1 VHLQPQQS
9 LQTIDQ
15 PYIKRFEEAVKNRN
29 WLNLS
34 EYALLVGAGIGSLAS
49 VASQQILFTA
59 APVSALLLV
68 NLVNRRRLEEA
79 TLAHTDVSV
88 RQLDQKL
95 SEDLSALRQQIQV
108 LPNFLDL
115 ASLRK
120 SVLHETAAGAAGL
133 VQDLTQIKRE
143 LAKPEWRL
151 LAQEVQ
157 QLQADY
163 TNLADSVNQVTAYLG
178 RLSTIAHVDD
188 LASALTQV
196 KAELSQ
202 LRGNLQTLGDE
213 QRSTN
218 PRVMQDQI
226 NHINRRLNNLPTPF
240 DASALKQ
247 DVDSLVKML
256 GEVVSRRE
264 MARLMTQIEQIS
276 QQQEVLDQTVTPIKM
291 ATTILKK
298 QLDTITAKLNM
309 NEHSFGAI
317 LETGLLQPDPSVVE
331 GLKATISA
339 LEHRLNQLPI
349 ATDLTHL
356 RSDMQSLVTNQMGQL
371 QQQLAGVQQFTQT
384 LEHQQKTLRD
394 WVNRL
399 PQVLDSSA
407 LESQVKYLSARVEW
421 AESNAVDVEAQ
432 VDAAVKTHL
441 EDIVQQLQPS
451 EPPAYELVFDV
462 KGSQQQGQA
471 TGYSRALLEQALD
484 NAQARLIVVYPYPSA
499 QTLDEALIQKF
510 RDFLDRNGCL
520 DFGWGHLGDMS
531 RGHTSRSIDRRRVL
545 ESTQTAFLHKL
556 LHQLTQLKRQ
566 YPTQFRFKVLGTD
579 EHFLVCDRS
588 YAVLGAQSVA
598 TASAIFPQAAVG
610 LRTIEADVIQG
621 LVDRFDDPVL
631 DANDAIAYFN
641 RASTRYDLGDR
652 QGAIADYTE
661 VLRIA
666 PRDDVAYNNRGLAR
680 YDKNDRQGAMAD
692 FEQAV
697 QHNPENFVAY
707 CNRGAVRSELGDK
720 MGAIE
725 DYTFALQ
732 ANPDFATAYFY
743 RGLARTR
750 LQNKLG
756 AIQDYT
762 EVIRLNPQ
770 DAIAHFYRGLA
781 CVKIG
786 HRLDAIKDL
795 RQAAQL
801 FSEQGDAANYQQTL
815 STIKKLHKTLAI
827 ATVSQPLVSSEV

>member
-1 VHLQPQQS
+1 MKH
-9 LQTIDQ
+9 
-15 PYIKRFEEAVKNRN
+15 RN

-68 NLVNRRRLEEA
+68 NLVNRRRLEDA
-79 TLAHTDVSV
+79 TLAHTEASV
-88 RQLDQKL
+88 TQLDQKL
-95 SEDLSALRQQIQV
+95 STDLNALRQQIQV

-120 SVLHETAAGAAGL
+120 SVLHETTESADGL
-133 VQDLTQIKRE
+133 VQDMTQLKRE

-151 LAQEVQ
+151 LAQDVR
-157 QLQADY
+157 QLQNHY
-163 TNLADSVNQVTAYLG
+163 TDLADSVNAVTTYLG
-178 RLSTIAHVDD
+178 RLCTIDRVDD
-188 LASALTQV
+188 LDSTVTQLR
-196 KAELSQ
+196 AELAQ
-202 LRGNLQTLGDE
+202 LRGGLQKIGEE
-213 QRSTN
+213 QQNNN

-226 NHINRRLNNLPTPF
+226 NHINRRLNILPTPF

-247 DVDSLVKML
+247 DVDSLVKVL
-256 GEVVSRRE
+256 GEMVSRRE
-264 MARLMTQIEQIS
+264 LARLMAQVEQIS
-276 QQQEVLDQTVTPIKM
+276 QQQETLDQTVTPIKM

-298 QLDTITAKLNM
+298 QLDTVTTKLNLT
-309 NEHSFGAI
+309 EQGFGPI
-317 LETGLLQPDPSVVE
+317 LDSGLLQPDPSVVE
-331 GLKATISA
+331 GLKATIGA

-349 ATDLTHL
+349 ATDLAHL
-356 RSDMQSLVTNQMGQL
+356 RSDVQSMVTTQVGQL
-371 QQQLAGVQQFTQT
+371 QQQFAGIQQFSQT

-399 PQVLDSSA
+399 PQVLDTTA

-432 VDAAVKTHL
+432 VDAAVKSHL
-441 EDIVQQLQPS
+441 EDIAQQLQTT
-451 EPPAYELVFDV
+451 ETPAYELIFDV
-462 KGSQQQGQA
+462 KGVQQRQGDA
-471 TGYSRALLEQALD
+471 PGYSRLLLEQALD

-510 RDFLDRNGCL
+510 RAFLDRNGCL

-531 RGHTSRSIDRRRVL
+531 QGHMPRSIDRRR
-545 ESTQTAFLHKL
+545 SIDPGKKSFLHKTL
-556 LHQLTQLKRQ
+556 NQLTQLKRQ
-566 YPTQFRFKVLGTD
+566 YPAQFRFKVLGTD

-598 TASAIFPQAAVG
+598 TASAVFPQAAVG
-610 LRTIEADVIQG
+610 LRTTDSEVIQG
-621 LVDRFDDPVL
+621 LVDRFDNPLL
-631 DANDAIAYFN
+631 DAHDAIAYFN
-641 RASTRYDLGDR
+641 RAATRYDLGDR
-652 QGAIADYTE
+652 LGAIADYTE
-661 VLRIA
+661 VIRIH
-666 PRDDVAYNNRGLAR
+666 PQDDVAYNNRGLAH
-680 YDKNDRQGAMAD
+680 YDQNDRHGAITD

-697 QHNPENFVAY
+697 QHNPENFIAY
-707 CNRGAVRSELGDK
+707 CNRGFVRSEQGDK
-720 MGAIE
+720 LGAIE
-725 DYTFALQ
+725 DYTYALQ
-732 ANPDFATAYFY
+732 INPDFATAYFY

-762 EVIRLNPQ
+762 EVIRLNPR
-770 DAIAHFYRGLA
+770 DATAHFYRGLA

-786 HRLDAIKDL
+786 HRLDAIEDL

-801 FSEQGDAANYQQTL
+801 FSEQGDTANYQQTL
-815 STIKKLHKTLAI
+815 STIKKLHSTLTI
-827 ATVSQPLVSSEV
+827 ATSSPSLVTSDA

>member
-1 VHLQPQQS
+1 M
-9 LQTIDQ
+9 
-15 PYIKRFEEAVKNRN
+15 KNRN

-34 EYALLVGAGIGSLAS
+34 EYALLIGAGIGSLAS
-49 VASQQILFTA
+49 VASQQIVFTA

-68 NLVNRRRLEEA
+68 NIVNRRRLEEA
-79 TLAHTDVSV
+79 TLARTDASV

-95 SEDLSALRQQIQV
+95 SEDLNALRQQIQV

-120 SVLHETAAGAAGL
+120 SVLHETAAGTAGL
-133 VQDLTQIKRE
+133 AQDLTQIKRE

-178 RLSTIAHVDD
+178 HLCTIDRVDD
-188 LASALTQV
+188 LGSALTQV

-202 LRGNLQTLGDE
+202 LRGNLQTLGEE
-213 QRSTN
+213 QRNNN

-226 NHINRRLNNLPTPF
+226 NHINRRLNNLPAPF

-247 DVDSLVKML
+247 DVDSLVKLL

-309 NEHSFGAI
+309 NEHGFGSI
-317 LETGLLQPDPSVVE
+317 LETGLLQPDPSIVE
-331 GLKATISA
+331 GLKATIGA

-371 QQQLAGVQQFTQT
+371 QQQLSGVQQFTQT

-432 VDAAVKTHL
+432 VDAALKTHL
-441 EDIVQQLQPS
+441 EDIVQQLQPN

-462 KGSQQQGQA
+462 KGHQQQGQA

-484 NAQARLIVVYPYPSA
+484 NAQARLIVVYPYPNT
-499 QTLDEALIQKF
+499 QTLDEPLIQKF

-531 RGHTSRSIDRRRVL
+531 QGHTSRSIDRRRAI
-545 ESTQTAFLHKL
+545 EPNKKGFLHTML
-556 LHQLTQLKRQ
+556 NQLTQLKRQ

-598 TASAIFPQAAVG
+598 TASAVFPQAAVG

-621 LVDRFDDPVL
+621 LVDRFDDPAL
-631 DANDAIAYFN
+631 DTNDAIAYFN

-680 YDKNDRQGAMAD
+680 YDKNDRYGAMAD

-697 QHNPENFVAY
+697 QHNPENFIAY
-707 CNRGAVRSELGDK
+707 CNRGFIRSELGDK

-781 CVKIG
+781 RVKIG
-786 HRLDAIKDL
+786 HRLEAIEDL
-795 RQAAQL
+795 RQAAAL
-801 FSEQGDAANYQQTL
+801 FSEQGDTANYQQTL
-815 STIKKLHKTLAI
+815 RTIKKLHKTLAI
-827 ATVSQPLVSSEV
+827 ATSSQPLVSSEV

>member
-1 VHLQPQQS
+1 M
-9 LQTIDQ
+9 
-15 PYIKRFEEAVKNRN
+15 KNRN

-68 NLVNRRRLEEA
+68 NLVNRRRLEES
-79 TLAHTDVSV
+79 TLTHTDVSV
-88 RQLDQKL
+88 KQLDQKL

-115 ASLRK
+115 ASLKK
-120 SVLHETAAGAAGL
+120 SILHETAEGQASL
-133 VQDLTQIKRE
+133 VQDMTQIKRE

-157 QLQADY
+157 QLQLNY
-163 TNLADSVNQVTAYLG
+163 TGLADSVNQVMTYLG
-178 RLSTIAHVDD
+178 RLCTIDRADD
-188 LASALTQV
+188 LDSALTQV

-202 LRGNLQTLGDE
+202 LRGHLQTLGEE
-213 QRSTN
+213 QHNNN

-240 DASALKQ
+240 DATALKQ

-264 MARLMTQIEQIS
+264 MARLKTQIEQIS
-276 QQQEVLDQTVTPIKM
+276 QQQEALDQTVTPIRM

-298 QLDTITAKLNM
+298 QLDTITAKLDM
-309 NEHSFGAI
+309 NEHGFGSI
-317 LETGLLQPDPSVVE
+317 LETGLLQPDPSIVE
-331 GLKATISA
+331 GLKATIGA

-349 ATDLTHL
+349 ASDLTHL
-356 RSDMQSLVTNQMGQL
+356 RSDMQSLVTYQMGQL
-371 QQQLAGVQQFTQT
+371 QQQLSGVQQFTQT

-421 AESNAVDVEAQ
+421 AESNTVDVEAQ

-441 EDIVQQLQPS
+441 EDIVQQLQPN

-462 KGSQQQGQA
+462 KGYQQQGEA

-484 NAQARLIVVYPYPSA
+484 NAQARLIVVYPYPNA

-510 RDFLDRNGCL
+510 RAFLDRNGCL

-531 RGHTSRSIDRRRVL
+531 QGHTSRSLDRRRVI
-545 ESTQTAFLHKL
+545 EPTQKGFLHKL

-579 EHFLVCDRS
+579 EHFLVCDRR
-588 YAVLGAQSVA
+588 YAVLGTQSVA
-598 TASAIFPQAAVG
+598 TASAVFPQAAVG
-610 LRTIEADVIQG
+610 LRTTEPDVIQG

-631 DANDAIAYFN
+631 EANDAIAYFN

-652 QGAIADYTE
+652 PGAIADYTE

-680 YDKNDRQGAMAD
+680 YDKNDRYGAMAD

-697 QHNPENFVAY
+697 QHNPENFIAY
-707 CNRGAVRSELGDK
+707 CNRGFIRSELGDK

-762 EVIRLNPQ
+762 DVIRLNPQ

-781 CVKIG
+781 RVKIG
-786 HRLDAIKDL
+786 HRLDAIDDL

-815 STIKKLHKTLAI
+815 NTIKKLHKTLAI
-827 ATVSQPLVSSEV
+827 ATTSQPLVPSGV

>member
-1 VHLQPQQS
+1 M
-9 LQTIDQ
+9 
-15 PYIKRFEEAVKNRN
+15 KNRN

-79 TLAHTDVSV
+79 TLTHTDASV

-120 SVLHETAAGAAGL
+120 SVLHETAAGAADL
-133 VQDLTQIKRE
+133 AQDVTQIKRE

-178 RLSTIAHVDD
+178 RLCTIDRVDD
-188 LASALTQV
+188 LGSALTQV
-196 KAELSQ
+196 KTELSN
-202 LRGNLQTLGDE
+202 LRGNLQTLGEE
-213 QRSTN
+213 QRNNN

-276 QQQEVLDQTVTPIKM
+276 QQQEVLDQTVTPVKM

-309 NEHSFGAI
+309 NEQGFGSI
-317 LETGLLQPDPSVVE
+317 LETGLLQPDPSIVE
-331 GLKATISA
+331 GLKATIGA

-356 RSDMQSLVTNQMGQL
+356 RLDMQSLVTNQMGQL
-371 QQQLAGVQQFTQT
+371 QQQLSGVQQFTQT

-462 KGSQQQGQA
+462 KGHQPQGQT

-484 NAQARLIVVYPYPSA
+484 NAQARLIVVYPYPNA

-531 RGHTSRSIDRRRVL
+531 QGHTSRSIDRRRVI
-545 ESTQTAFLHKL
+545 EPTQKGFLHKL

-598 TASAIFPQAAVG
+598 TASAVFPQAAVG

-621 LVDRFDDPVL
+621 LVDRFDDPAL

-680 YDKNDRQGAMAD
+680 YDKNDRYGAMAD

-707 CNRGAVRSELGDK
+707 CNRGFIRSELGDK

-762 EVIRLNPQ
+762 EVIRLTPQ

-781 CVKIG
+781 RVKIG
-786 HRLDAIKDL
+786 HRLEAIEDL
-795 RQAAQL
+795 RQAAAL
-801 FSEQGDAANYQQTL
+801 FSEQGDIANYQQTL

-827 ATVSQPLVSSEV
+827 ATSSQPLVPSEV

>member
-1 VHLQPQQS
+1 MKH
-9 LQTIDQ
+9 
-15 PYIKRFEEAVKNRN
+15 RN

-68 NLVNRRRLEEA
+68 NLVNRRRLEET
-79 TLAHTDVSV
+79 TLANTKVSV
-88 RQLDQKL
+88 TQLDQKL
-95 SEDLSALRQQIQV
+95 STDLNALRQQIQV

-120 SVLHETAAGAAGL
+120 SVLHETAENAAGL
-133 VQDLTQIKRE
+133 AQDITHLKRE

-151 LAQEVQ
+151 LAQEVR
-157 QLQADY
+157 QLQVNY
-163 TNLADSVNQVTAYLG
+163 TDLADSLNAVTTYLG
-178 RLSTIAHVDD
+178 RLCTIDRVDGMD
-188 LASALTQV
+188 SALTQLQT
-196 KAELSQ
+196 ELAQ
-202 LRGNLQTLGDE
+202 LRGHLQKLGEE
-213 QRSTN
+213 QQNNN

-226 NHINRRLNNLPTPF
+226 NHINRRLNTLPTPF

-247 DVDSLVKML
+247 DVDSLVKVL
-256 GEVVSRRE
+256 GEMVSRRE
-264 MARLMTQIEQIS
+264 LARLMTQIEQIS
-276 QQQEVLDQTVTPIKM
+276 QQQDTLDQTVAPLKM

-298 QLDTITAKLNM
+298 QLDTVTTKLNM
-309 NEHSFGAI
+309 TEQGFGPI
-317 LETGLLQPDPSVVE
+317 LDSGLLQPDTSVIE

-356 RSDMQSLVTNQMGQL
+356 RSDVQGMVTAQVGQL
-371 QQQLAGVQQFTQT
+371 QQQLAGMQQFTHT

-399 PQVLDSSA
+399 PHVLDSTA

-421 AESNAVDVEAQ
+421 AESNAIDVEAQ
-432 VDAAVKTHL
+432 VDAAVKSHL
-441 EDIVQQLQPS
+441 EDIAQQLQTA
-451 EPPAYELVFDV
+451 EAPAYELVFDV
-462 KGSQQQGQA
+462 KGAQRQQGDA
-471 TGYSRALLEQALD
+471 TVGYSRLLLEQALD
-484 NAQARLIVVYPYPSA
+484 SAQARLIVVYPYPNS
-499 QTLDEALIQKF
+499 QTLDAALIQKF
-510 RDFLDRNGCL
+510 REFLDRNGCL

-531 RGHTSRSIDRRRVL
+531 QGHTARSIDRRRAL
-545 ESTQTAFLHKL
+545 DPMKKSFLHKTL
-556 LHQLTQLKRQ
+556 NQLTQLKRE
-566 YPTQFRFKVLGTD
+566 YPAQFRFKVLGTD

-598 TASAIFPQAAVG
+598 TASAVFPQAAVG
-610 LRTIEADVIQG
+610 LRTTDSEVIQG
-621 LVDRFDDPVL
+621 LVDRFDSPTL

-641 RASTRYDLGDR
+641 RASTRYDLGD
-652 QGAIADYTE
+652 QPGAIADYTD
-661 VLRIA
+661 VIRIH
-666 PRDDVAYNNRGLAR
+666 PYDDVAYNNRGLAR
-680 YDKNDRQGAMAD
+680 YDQNDRDGAVVD
-692 FEQAV
+692 FELAV

-707 CNRGAVRSELGDK
+707 CNRGFMRSEQGDK

-725 DYTFALQ
+725 DYTDALQ
-732 ANPDFATAYFY
+732 INPDFATAYFY

-762 EVIRLNPQ
+762 DVIRLNPQ
-770 DAIAHFYRGLA
+770 DATAHFYRGLA

-786 HRLDAIKDL
+786 HRLDAIQDL

-801 FSEQGDAANYQQTL
+801 FSEQGDTANYQQTL
-815 STIKKLHKTLAI
+815 STIKKLHTTLAI
-827 ATVSQPLVSSEV
+827 ATTSPPLVPSEV